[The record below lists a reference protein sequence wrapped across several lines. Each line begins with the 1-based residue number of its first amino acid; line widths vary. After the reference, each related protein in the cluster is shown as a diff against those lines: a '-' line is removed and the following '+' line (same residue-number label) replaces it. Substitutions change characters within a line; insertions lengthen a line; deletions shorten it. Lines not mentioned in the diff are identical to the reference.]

1 MARRILDIRIYE
13 NHGVG
18 QMTAEQRN
26 IFGQIKHDS
35 TAERFA
41 LKLSSLELETGDW
54 DHLYISL
61 TKQIPAGDIN
71 LRGIGDQVLSVVA
84 GVEDKDLYEIDW
96 NKRLDFRLKIIS
108 DCFYL
113 LAKSQPLDLSK
124 VEKARKLLKEH
135 GQQLE
140 IIQKEKMS
148 KGIHVI
154 VSHTVNPKS
163 HIYLYVMDSKS
174 GRQGK
179 RQIADLHRAGDART
193 LVSRI
198 AVKDGE
204 VLIYPRNSASAQFT
218 RNQYFK
224 ELYFNDEF
232 IRVSIEDLL
241 TNHPWDGESR
251 W

>member
-26 IFGQIKHDS
+26 IFRQIKHDS

-41 LKLSSLELETGDW
+41 LKLRELEMETGEW
-54 DHLYISL
+54 DHLYIHL
-61 TKQIPAGDIN
+61 TEQLPAGDIN
-71 LRGIGDQVLSVVA
+71 IRGIGDRVLSLFA
-84 GVEDKDLYEIDW
+84 GVKDKDLYEIDW
-96 NKRLDFRLKIIS
+96 SKRLDFRLKLMS
-108 DCFYL
+108 DSFYL
-113 LAKSQPLDLSK
+113 LSKSQPLDLSK

-148 KGIHVI
+148 KGIHFI

-163 HIYLYVMDSKS
+163 HLYLYVLDQNR

-179 RQIADLHRAGDART
+179 RQIAELHKAADART

-198 AVKDGE
+198 AVKEGE
-204 VLIYPRNSASAQFT
+204 VLIYPRNSATAQFT
-218 RNQYFK
+218 RNHYFK
-224 ELYFNDEF
+224 ELYYDEEF

-241 TNHPWDGESR
+241 SNHPWDGNKR

>member
-1 MARRILDIRIYE
+1 
-13 NHGVG
+13 
-18 QMTAEQRN
+18 
-26 IFGQIKHDS
+26 
-35 TAERFA
+35 
-41 LKLSSLELETGDW
+41 
-54 DHLYISL
+54 
-61 TKQIPAGDIN
+61 
-71 LRGIGDQVLSVVA
+71 
-84 GVEDKDLYEIDW
+84 
-96 NKRLDFRLKIIS
+96 
-108 DCFYL
+108 
-113 LAKSQPLDLSK
+113 

-140 IIQKEKMS
+140 IIQKEKIS

-163 HIYLYVMDSKS
+163 HLYLYVLDQNS

-179 RQIADLHRAGDART
+179 RQIAELHKAADARS

-198 AVKDGE
+198 AVKEGE

-218 RNQYFK
+218 RNHYFE
-224 ELYFNDEF
+224 ELYFDEEF

-241 TNHPWDGESR
+241 SNHPWDGESR